1 MQHVKFETTVAVA
14 VVTMNRPKAN
24 PLNLELLTELLEAF
38 ELAAA
43 DEDVRAVLFTSAVPR
58 FFSAGFDAKEVF
70 SYNREQMTN
79 FLGLFGNLIS
89 RILHFPKPVIGA
101 LSGHAVAGGAI
112 LALAC
117 DFRIMAEGDYRFAMN
132 EIDVGVVLPHSLFKM
147 LTTAVGVPVA
157 RRMIL
162 AGEALSPP
170 KALEAGLVARVVP
183 EANVAA
189 AGLELAHFMSGKPP
203 ATFAAL
209 KRIILESTGV
219 AGAAFAPEV
228 EPWFTPEALAQKE
241 KIRAGLADS
250 SRGR

>member
-1 MQHVKFETTVAVA
+1 MQHVQFETTGAVA

-24 PLNLELLTELLEAF
+24 PLNGQLLAELLEAF

-43 DEDVRAVLFTSAVPR
+43 DEDVRAVLFSSAVPR
-58 FFSAGFDAKEVF
+58 FFSAGFDAMEVF
-70 SYNREQMTN
+70 SYNREQMTD
-79 FLGLFGNLIS
+79 FLGAFGSLIN

-101 LSGHAVAGGAI
+101 LPGHAVAGGAI

-147 LTTAVGVPVA
+147 LTAAAGVPVA

-162 AGEALSPP
+162 AGEALSPSR
-170 KALEAGLVARVVP
+170 ALEVGLVARVVP
-183 EANVAA
+183 VDQVAA
-189 AGLELAHFMSGKPP
+189 AGLELAHFMSAKPP

-209 KRIILESTGV
+209 KRIILEATGV
-219 AGAAFAPEV
+219 AGATFAPDV
-228 EPWFTPEALAQKE
+228 EPWFTPEAQAQKE
-241 KIRAGLADS
+241 KIRASLFDP
-250 SRGR
+250 SRSR

>member
-1 MQHVKFETTVAVA
+1 MQHVQFETTGAVA

-24 PLNLELLTELLEAF
+24 PLNRQLLAELLEAF

-43 DEDVRAVLFTSAVPR
+43 DEDVRAVLFSSAVPR
-58 FFSAGFDAKEVF
+58 FFSAGFDAMEVF
-70 SYNREQMTN
+70 SYNREQMTD
-79 FLGLFGNLIS
+79 FLGAFGSLIN

-101 LSGHAVAGGAI
+101 LPGHAVAGGAI

-147 LTTAVGVPVA
+147 LTAAAGVPVA

-162 AGEALSPP
+162 AGEALSPSR
-170 KALEAGLVARVVP
+170 ALEVGLVARVVP
-183 EANVAA
+183 VDQVAA
-189 AGLELAHFMSGKPP
+189 AGLELAHFMSAKPP

-209 KRIILESTGV
+209 KRIILEATGV
-219 AGAAFAPEV
+219 AGATFAPHV
-228 EPWFTPEALAQKE
+228 EPRFTHDAQAQKE
-241 KIRAGLADS
+241 KIRASLYDP
-250 SRGR
+250 SRSR